1 MIEYLYA
8 FLLWLA
14 GFLPSSSLG
23 PLLAERG
30 KGFTGARIQGAFLIL
45 SLTIISLLRI
55 PLHVK
60 PVYLPQAVA
69 LGFLA
74 SLALNLGEKLFP
86 GEKAKEKAETLEFL
100 LRDLPLRVLLLLIL
114 APLAEE
120 SLNRALVEGYLLIHG
135 QFWGAIGFSAL
146 LFALPH
152 WMAFKEAPAGEKAY
166 ITAGSFL
173 MGLIAGYLFALSGSL
188 LTAFAFHS
196 SANLAGFLFS
206 GLRKENLPLFKS
218 SQPP

>member
-8 FLLWLA
+8 FLLWLVV
-14 GFLPSSSLG
+14 FLPSSSLG
-23 PLLAERG
+23 PLLAKRG
-30 KGFTGARIQGAFLIL
+30 KGFAGAGIQGAFLIL
-45 SLTIISLLRI
+45 SLTLISLLRI

-60 PVYLPQAVA
+60 PVYLPQAAV

-74 SLALNLGEKLFP
+74 SLALNLREKLFP

-100 LRDLPLRVLLLLIL
+100 PDSFFWRVLLLIIL

-120 SLNRALVEGYLLIHG
+120 SLNRALVEGYLLSHG
-135 QFWGAIGFSAL
+135 QVWGAIGFSAL

-166 ITAGSFL
+166 ITAGAFL
-173 MGLIAGYLFALSGSL
+173 MGLIVGYLFAVSDSI
-188 LTAFAFHS
+188 LTAFTFHS
-196 SANLAGFLFS
+196 SANLAGILT
-206 GLRKENLPLFKS
+206 GELRPERNR
-218 SQPP
+218 

>member
-8 FLLWLA
+8 FLLWLVV
-14 GFLPSSSLG
+14 FLPSSSLG
-23 PLLAERG
+23 PLLAKRG
-30 KGFTGARIQGAFLIL
+30 KGFAGAGIQGAFLIL
-45 SLTIISLLRI
+45 SLILISLLRI
-55 PLHVK
+55 PLHIK
-60 PVYLPQAVA
+60 PVYLPQATA
-69 LGFLA
+69 LGFLV

-100 LRDLPLRVLLLLIL
+100 PGGFLWKILLLLIL

-120 SLNRALVEGYLLIHG
+120 SLNRALVEGYLLSQG

-146 LFALPH
+146 LFSLPH
-152 WMAFKEAPAGEKAY
+152 WMAFEGASVGEKAY
-166 ITAGSFL
+166 ITAGAFL

-206 GLRKENLPLFKS
+206 GLRKGNRPLSKP
-218 SQPP
+218 SQRP

>member
-1 MIEYLYA
+1 VIEYLYA

-14 GFLPSSSLG
+14 VFLPSSAIG
-23 PLLAERG
+23 PLLAKRG
-30 KGFTGARIQGAFLIL
+30 KGFAGAGIQGAFLIL
-45 SLTIISLLRI
+45 SLTLISLLRI

-74 SLALNLGEKLFP
+74 SLALNLGEKLFS

-100 LRDLPLRVLLLLIL
+100 PDGFFWRVLLLLIL
-114 APLAEE
+114 APFAEE

-135 QFWGAIGFSAL
+135 QFWGAILFSAL
-146 LFALPH
+146 LFAIPH
-152 WMAFKEAPAGEKAY
+152 VMAFERASAGEKAY
-166 ITAGSFL
+166 LTAGAFL

-206 GLRKENLPLFKS
+206 GIRKENP
-218 SQPP
+218 

>member
-1 MIEYLYA
+1 MIEYFYA

-14 GFLPSSSLG
+14 VFLPSSALG
-23 PLLAERG
+23 PLLVKRG
-30 KGFTGARIQGAFLIL
+30 KGFAGAGIQGAFLLL
-45 SLTIISLLRI
+45 SLTLISLLRI
-55 PLHVK
+55 PLGFR
-60 PVYLPQAVA
+60 PVYLLQATV
-69 LGFLA
+69 LGFLV

-100 LRDLPLRVLLLLIL
+100 PGGFLWKILLLLIL

-135 QFWGAIGFSAL
+135 QFWGAVGFSAL

-152 WMAFKEAPAGEKAY
+152 WMAFEGVSTGEKAY
-166 ITAGSFL
+166 ITAGAFL
-173 MGLIAGYLFALSGSL
+173 MGLIVGYLFAVSGSL

-196 SANLAGFLFS
+196 SANLAGIL
-206 GLRKENLPLFKS
+206 GGELRSERNH
-218 SQPP
+218 

>member
-14 GFLPSSSLG
+14 VFLPSSAIG
-23 PLLAERG
+23 PLLAKRG
-30 KGFTGARIQGAFLIL
+30 KGFAGAGIQGAFLIL
-45 SLTIISLLRI
+45 SLTLISLLRI

-74 SLALNLGEKLFP
+74 SLALNLGEKLFS

-100 LRDLPLRVLLLLIL
+100 PDGFFWRVLLLLIL
-114 APLAEE
+114 APFAEE

-135 QFWGAIGFSAL
+135 QFWGAILFSAL
-146 LFALPH
+146 LFAIPH
-152 WMAFKEAPAGEKAY
+152 VMAFERASAGEKAY
-166 ITAGSFL
+166 LTAGAFL

-206 GLRKENLPLFKS
+206 GIRKENP
-218 SQPP
+218 